1 MRYTMKSTFK
11 STLPVAALL
20 LVLAGCG
27 KEEATPSGTASTGP
41 DLRTQ
46 LDQANGGRVSA
57 LKRCARVYEGY
68 GSRLQTLRSAAATA
82 DNRQLDAL
90 IETIGEKITSAGSKL
105 EALKAAGDANFE
117 TVKTEFKLLLL
128 AAESLM
134 KQADEHVA
142 AMRAADG

>member
-1 MRYTMKSTFK
+1 MKWTFK
-11 STLPVAALL
+11 STLPAAALFL
-20 LVLAGCG
+20 ALAGCG

-46 LDQANGGRVSA
+46 LEQANGGRVSA
-57 LKRCARVYEGY
+57 LQRCARVYEGY

-82 DNRQLDAL
+82 DNKQLDAL

-105 EALKAAGDANFE
+105 DALKAAGDANFE
-117 TVKTEFKLLLL
+117 TVKTEFKLLLI

-142 AMRAADG
+142 AMKAADG